1 MGFRPFGKK
10 KKKEIYRNILRLIKI
25 ILNYQ
30 IPTKMKY
37 IMSFSSIFEEKVFWI
52 PDKVLYNPMD
62 QTL

>member
-1 MGFRPFGKK
+1 MGFRPFGQ

-30 IPTKMKY
+30 EPTKMKY
-37 IMSFSSIFEEKVFWI
+37 IISFSSIFEEKVFWI
-52 PDKVLYNPMD
+52 PDKVLYNPVD

>member
-1 MGFRPFGKK
+1 MGFRPFGK

>member
-10 KKKEIYRNILRLIKI
+10 EEEIYRNILRLIKI

>member
-1 MGFRPFGKK
+1 MGFRPFG

-25 ILNYQ
+25 ILNNQ

>member
-10 KKKEIYRNILRLIKI
+10 KEEIYTNILRLIKI

>member
-1 MGFRPFGKK
+1 MGFRPFGK

-37 IMSFSSIFEEKVFWI
+37 IMIFSSIFEEKVFWI

>member
-10 KKKEIYRNILRLIKI
+10 KKKFTETFLRLIKI

>member
-1 MGFRPFGKK
+1 MGFRPFGK

-37 IMSFSSIFEEKVFWI
+37 IISFASIFEEKVFWI
-52 PDKVLYNPMD
+52 PDKVLYNPVD